1 MIWGCGGIEQGLT
14 IDYAKLILDA
24 EMVRMIL
31 NASMEI
37 ATDEEALALDIIHSV
52 GPGGTFLTHQ
62 HTFNHMRD
70 QSRADLFNRRILEEW
85 REKGAGA
92 SLLDKAYAKA
102 QYILESHQPPEL
114 PKGAQAAM
122 EEIVKEFE
130 KENH

>member
-1 MIWGCGGIEQGLT
+1 MSPDLVEKYLFM
-14 IDYAKLILDA
+14 APELIMDA

-37 ATDEEALALDIIHSV
+37 ETDEEALALDIIHIV

-70 QSRADLFNRRILEEW
+70 QSRNDLFNRRNLEDWHE
-85 REKGAGA
+85 ECAGA
-92 SLLDKAYAKA
+92 SLLDRAYSKA
-102 QYILESHQPPEL
+102 QDILESHQPPEL

-122 EEIVKEFE
+122 EEILKEFDSD
-130 KENH
+130 NY